1 MMGRTHAVTGALA
14 FVGAVSWFPQTL
26 PALALGMIT
35 CTGAA
40 LLPDIDHPNA
50 TTTKT
55 YGPVTSAF
63 SWVVRK
69 LSGGHR
75 NGTHSVLGIGL
86 LGFSAYQA
94 VLYQDAPGWGGTVAK
109 VWLTILLILTS
120 AGAVRL
126 LKIDGYIDD
135 LLPIP
140 VCAALVWLSPVDFAW
155 VPLALVLGAAVHVL
169 GDMLTNGGCPLLWPY
184 APGKGKKAKPKRY
197 ALGLFKTGG
206 KVENWLVLPAA
217 LIGTVVLIGWRIFG

>member
-1 MMGRTHAVTGALA
+1 MMGKSHAATGMFA
-14 FVGAVSWFPQTL
+14 FWAGTSWFPQNL
-26 PALALGMIT
+26 PALVLGSVV

-63 SWVVRK
+63 SWTVRK
-69 LSGGHR
+69 ISGGHR
-75 NGTHSVLGIGL
+75 NGTHSILGISI
-86 LGFSAYQA
+86 LGGSTYQA
-94 VLYQDAPGWGGTVAK
+94 VLFQSVPGWPGQVAK
-109 VWLTILLILTS
+109 AWLALWLILAV

-126 LKIDGYIDD
+126 LKIDGIIDD

-140 VCAALVWLSPVDFAW
+140 VCAALVYLQPVSLAW
-155 VPLALVLGAAVHVL
+155 VPLALVLGSATHVA

-206 KVENWLVLPAA
+206 TVENWVVLPSAM
-217 LIGTVVLIGWRIFG
+217 IGTVALIGWRVFG